1 MLIRKI
7 KNQDKRITRHVLIT
21 TLQLKNTLRHKLL
34 RLNVFIV
41 LQLKKKKKTE
51 VDKNVCFLTSRKR
64 TIRHRYSCFPS
75 LFACKF
81 QKKHWGHLEITLPV
95 SGGEE
100 LTIL

>member
-41 LQLKKKKKTE
+41 LQLKKKKK
-51 VDKNVCFLTSRKR
+51 KNQRWTKMFV
-64 TIRHRYSCFPS
+64 S
-75 LFACKF
+75 LQAEK
-81 QKKHWGHLEITLPV
+81 
-95 SGGEE
+95 E
-100 LTIL
+100 L

>member
-41 LQLKKKKKTE
+41 LQLKKTKQRWTKMF
-51 VDKNVCFLTSRKR
+51 V
-64 TIRHRYSCFPS
+64 S
-75 LFACKF
+75 LQAEK
-81 QKKHWGHLEITLPV
+81 
-95 SGGEE
+95 E
-100 LTIL
+100 L

>member
-41 LQLKKKKKTE
+41 LQLKKKKKQRWTKMF
-51 VDKNVCFLTSRKR
+51 V
-64 TIRHRYSCFPS
+64 S
-75 LFACKF
+75 LQAEK
-81 QKKHWGHLEITLPV
+81 
-95 SGGEE
+95 E
-100 LTIL
+100 L

>member
-41 LQLKKKKKTE
+41 LQLKKKKTE

-64 TIRHRYSCFPS
+64 TIRHRFPS

-100 LTIL
+100 LRIL

>member
-41 LQLKKKKKTE
+41 LQLKKKKKKQRWTKMF
-51 VDKNVCFLTSRKR
+51 V
-64 TIRHRYSCFPS
+64 S
-75 LFACKF
+75 LQAEK
-81 QKKHWGHLEITLPV
+81 
-95 SGGEE
+95 E
-100 LTIL
+100 L

>member
-41 LQLKKKKKTE
+41 LQLKKKKQRWTKMF
-51 VDKNVCFLTSRKR
+51 V
-64 TIRHRYSCFPS
+64 S
-75 LFACKF
+75 LQAEK
-81 QKKHWGHLEITLPV
+81 
-95 SGGEE
+95 E
-100 LTIL
+100 L

>member
-41 LQLKKKKKTE
+41 LQLKKKKKNRGGQ
-51 VDKNVCFLTSRKR
+51 KCL
-64 TIRHRYSCFPS
+64 FPY
-75 LFACKF
+75 K
-81 QKKHWGHLEITLPV
+81 QKKNYKTQVLLLSQPICLQV
-95 SGGEE
+95 SEKALGASGNH
-100 LTIL
+100 TTC